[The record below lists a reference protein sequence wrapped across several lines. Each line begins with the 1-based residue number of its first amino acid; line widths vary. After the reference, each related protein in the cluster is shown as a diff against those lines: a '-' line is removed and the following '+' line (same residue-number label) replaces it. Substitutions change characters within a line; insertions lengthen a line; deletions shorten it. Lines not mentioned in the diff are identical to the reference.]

1 VLITSA
7 AVKPTRRLSLTAQA
21 AALTPHPIQSPCDRQ
36 RAAFCPDV
44 VKSGIADTTGPRD
57 RQSAQIGEG
66 VLVLLECVGV
76 GVSVSERGLYVHAV
90 RDVTPQ

>member
-1 VLITSA
+1 MSTDERRSA
-7 AVKPTRRLSLTAQA
+7 NRIRERVR
-21 AALTPHPIQSPCDRQ
+21 
-36 RAAFCPDV
+36 
-44 VKSGIADTTGPRD
+44 
-57 RQSAQIGEG
+57 EG